1 MASKHDFSMRGH
13 SHADFFSRADDHDD
27 ELFYSA
33 LRLVVDIDD
42 GAIAKIGGIVIHDL
56 DRAARSQSHAAILDL
71 TRSFME
77 SGAFEN
83 IDFIEAS
90 APAAPPSDDV
100 RAVAGYKT
108 SRQQA
113 RRRAGETA

>member
-1 MASKHDFSMRGH
+1 MASKHDFTMRRH
-13 SHADFFSRADDHDD
+13 PHADFFTRADDRDD

-42 GAIAKIGGIVIHDL
+42 GAIAKIGGMVIHNL
-56 DRAARSQSHAAILDL
+56 DRVARSQSPAAILDL

-77 SGAFEN
+77 SGAFEI
-83 IDFIEAS
+83 IDFIDAS
-90 APAAPPSDDV
+90 APAAPPSDEV
-100 RAVAGYKT
+100 WAVAGYKT